1 MSRVLAE
8 RFAPKDVQ
16 RELVGAVVRPR
27 IDNTLDREVPSRPR
41 DLGVYA
47 WITLAVHVRPFI
59 WWSPSNVRR
68 APDRSFASAP
78 EPGVQGPR
86 RRRLDGRNP
95 KIAACLAYAGHGS
108 PALLPLRPA
117 DRIRPALA
125 SRPPRR
131 PPRLPRSRPRNLQP
145 PCRRRKDERQENRP
159 SADLVA
165 GLVRADPAKRHPQ
178 RHIDADETHVL
189 SLAQSVRRAAGGLRV
204 PPVRLEPPGRGM
216 LECSICG
223 RSFDDCFRV
232 FAPPHPEPLDRI
244 ECARRAAAA
253 WGADE
258 RVAPPDPPSRSLS
271 RRLRGAQ

>member
-59 WWSPSNVRR
+59 CSNVRR

-131 PPRLPRSRPRNLQP
+131 PPRLPRPRPRNLQP
-145 PCRRRKDERQENRP
+145 PRRSEQDECDARTGA
-159 SADLVA
+159 ADLVA
-165 GLVRADPAKRHPQ
+165 GLVRPIPPNVILSGNR
-178 RHIDADETHVL
+178 DADEAHV
-189 SLAQSVRRAAGGLRV
+189 S
-204 PPVRLEPPGRGM
+204 
-216 LECSICG
+216 
-223 RSFDDCFRV
+223 
-232 FAPPHPEPLDRI
+232 
-244 ECARRAAAA
+244 
-253 WGADE
+253 
-258 RVAPPDPPSRSLS
+258 
-271 RRLRGAQ
+271 